1 MNISKDT
8 YAKVNLT
15 MPEELLRRL
24 DKYCN
29 AMFKGKPRI
38 RNLVIRNAIEEFLNK
53 HEGKLGS
60 S

>member
-1 MNISKDT
+1 
-8 YAKVNLT
+8 

-38 RNLVIRNAIEEFLNK
+38 RNLVIRNAIEEFLNE
-53 HEGKLGS
+53 HEGKLRK
-60 S
+60 

>member
-1 MNISKDT
+1 MNTSKDK

-29 AMFKGKPRI
+29 SVIRGKPKI

-53 HEGKLGS
+53 HEGKLGDS
-60 S
+60 